1 MENAIICL
9 DTSVLFEYFRKKKKE
24 DTFFI
29 GLIGKYA
36 KFEIT
41 SITEFEIKYGINLGQ
56 SDFWNSLLKEVNILP
71 FDGES
76 ANIAVEIHKKL
87 KKSNQQLALPDLFI
101 AATAKKFN
109 RPLATMNVKHFER
122 IEGLDLVFPHS
133 IDK

>member
-9 DTSVLFEYFRKKKKE
+9 DTSVLFDYFRKKKKE

-41 SITEFEIKYGINLGQ
+41 SITEFEIKYGINPGQ

-87 KKSNQQLALPDLFI
+87 KKSNQQIALPDLFI

-109 RPLATMNVKHFER
+109 RPLATMNVKHFEQ
-122 IEGLDLVFPHS
+122 IDECDLVFPES
-133 IDK
+133 LDK